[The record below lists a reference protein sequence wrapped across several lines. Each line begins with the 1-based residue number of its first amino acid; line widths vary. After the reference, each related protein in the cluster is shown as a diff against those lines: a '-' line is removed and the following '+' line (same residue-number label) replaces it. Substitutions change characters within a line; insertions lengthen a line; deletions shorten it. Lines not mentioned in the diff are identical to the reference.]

1 MEKHEK
7 FLEFNGK
14 NIVFINVEGIY
25 YIALKPICEALEVDY
40 IRSFKNAKNDAILG
54 SVLSEQ
60 TMQVSKNGKKQG
72 RKMTCIPE
80 KFIYG
85 WLFSL
90 KSDSKEL
97 ISYKKTCYDLLYDHF
112 HGIISNRKE
121 ILLERNAT
129 AEEIFQIEEELK
141 QDEKYKKLQNLQ
153 SKKKT
158 LNSQLGIMDKE
169 MIKQP
174 ELF

>member
-14 NIVFINVEGIY
+14 NIVFINTNGIY
-25 YIALKPICEALEVDY
+25 YIALKPICEALGIEY
-40 IRSFKNAKNDAILG
+40 TRSFKNAKIDPILG
-54 SVLSEQ
+54 PALSIQ
-60 TMQVSKNGKKQG
+60 PMQVSNNGKMQY
-72 RKMTCIPE
+72 RNVTCVPE

-90 KSDSKEL
+90 RSDSKEL
-97 ISYKKTCYDLLYDHF
+97 VSYKKTCYDLLYDHF

-141 QDEKYKKLQNLQ
+141 EDEKYKKLQNLQ